1 MKSLMT
7 VIVCSAALS
16 ACTGIKM
23 ENFENKKSTHEQQEE
38 NFHIKTNRT
47 KDVTDNNNNAKKLGI
62 QMENFGSIKI
72 PENKKLRYVSQKE
85 NFLGNPNKTKD
96 IIENDNNARKL
107 DTKIKSFESAK
118 IFEHKKSRHEQKEE
132 NFHRKINKTKD
143 IIENNGRKQD
153 TLYRNN
159 TMSFP
164 PYNASYAF

>member
-23 ENFENKKSTHEQQEE
+23 KNFENKKSTHEQQEE
-38 NFHIKTNRT
+38 SFHIKTNRT
-47 KDVTDNNNNAKKLGI
+47 KDVTA
-62 QMENFGSIKI
+62 
-72 PENKKLRYVSQKE
+72 
-85 NFLGNPNKTKD
+85 
-96 IIENDNNARKL
+96 NDNNARKL

-143 IIENNGRKQD
+143 IIENNARKQD
-153 TLYRNN
+153 PLYRNN
-159 TMSFP
+159 NMSFP

>member
-38 NFHIKTNRT
+38 SFHIKTNRT
-47 KDVTDNNNNAKKLGI
+47 KDVTANDNNAKKLGL

-107 DTKIKSFESAK
+107 DTKIKSFE
-118 IFEHKKSRHEQKEE
+118 HKKSRHEQKEE

-143 IIENNGRKQD
+143 IIENNARKQD
-153 TLYRNN
+153 PLYRNN
-159 TMSFP
+159 NMSFP

>member
-38 NFHIKTNRT
+38 SFPIKTNRT
-47 KDVTDNNNNAKKLGI
+47 KDVTANDNNAKKLGL

-85 NFLGNPNKTKD
+85 NFSGNPNKTKD

-107 DTKIKSFESAK
+107 DTKIKS
-118 IFEHKKSRHEQKEE
+118 FEHKKSRHEQKEE

-143 IIENNGRKQD
+143 IIENTARKQD
-153 TLYRNN
+153 PLYRNN
-159 TMSFP
+159 NMSFP